1 MRANRAERACL
12 MASRGTHNAM
22 CHAPAVEERREN
34 DKDRPE
40 NEVVCDL
47 KVHEGPRHRTA
58 PVAMMDSDVANVL
71 SRLSAYLCER
81 LRVAVSEL

>member
-1 MRANRAERACL
+1 MTRI
-12 MASRGTHNAM
+12 
-22 CHAPAVEERREN
+22 
-34 DKDRPE
+34 D
-40 NEVVCDL
+40 
-47 KVHEGPRHRTA
+47 PRIKCFVISKFMKAHDTA